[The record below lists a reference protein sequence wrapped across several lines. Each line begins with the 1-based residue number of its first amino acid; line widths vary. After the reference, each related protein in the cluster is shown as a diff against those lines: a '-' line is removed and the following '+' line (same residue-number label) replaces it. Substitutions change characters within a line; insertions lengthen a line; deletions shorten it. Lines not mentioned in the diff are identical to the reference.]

1 MWSDKETLHDFLGF
15 GTYVEVLADICT
27 QGSLAPLTL
36 GIFGAWGSGKT
47 SLMSMLQRRLGDQ
60 AGSGG
65 VKTIWFNAWRYEGRD
80 EAQSALIHA
89 IIAKLEEDKSLGQDV
104 LDTLKQLKSS
114 ASVLKLAKVITKT
127 ALTLSPDIEGLFSA
141 FEKQNEKVA
150 DTIERFDQQFAE
162 VLRHAKI
169 SHLVVF
175 IDDLDRCSSEKVI
188 ETFETIKLF
197 LNTPACTF
205 VIGADSRKIE
215 DAVGEVYKV
224 VEDNR
229 KRDFL
234 EKIIQIPFVIPEQKI
249 DDVVC
254 YVGML
259 ILAGYMHQSSWT
271 ELMKSRAAFLTS
283 ADGIERTLRAWPA
296 QNRALFSEIADV
308 EAELDEIFPYVRN
321 LFHALRGN
329 PRQIKR
335 FLNILSLRRRLAK
348 ANNLVIHLQLLIK
361 LAVLEYAWKD
371 FFDSIIDTVDP
382 LTGSCEL
389 FEAIA
394 KAAEGSAGEAPGK
407 LVTDA
412 LAQPAL
418 VHYLNREPVL
428 KSTDDLRP
436 YLFLAQTS
444 LAKEKPEPVASLD
457 EQAKRMARNIGSDD
471 RMRARASARQAAA
484 QDGETAALVVRILSQ
499 DLAQAT
505 NLTVQT
511 HIVTGLIEIC
521 RRHPAQYAAATKA
534 LEKLNPPFAQALQ
547 IAGNTLISDAQS
559 AAVPI
564 TPALRENFAPK
575 TKLASALA
583 GKKKT
588 SSKEDIH

>member
-1 MWSDKETLHDFLGF
+1 MWSDRETLHDFLGF
-15 GTYVEVLADICT
+15 STYVEVLADICT
-27 QGSLAPLTL
+27 QGRLAPLTL
-36 GIFGAWGSGKT
+36 GIFGPWGSGKT
-47 SLMSMLQRRLGDQ
+47 SLMTMLQRRLAAQ
-60 AGSGG
+60 AGTGG

-114 ASVLKLAKVITKT
+114 ASVLKLARVLTKT
-127 ALTLSPDIEGLFSA
+127 ALTLSPDIEGFFSA
-141 FEKQNEKVA
+141 FEKQNEKVS
-150 DTIERFDQQFAE
+150 DTIERFDQQFAD

-205 VIGADSRKIE
+205 VIGADPRKIE
-215 DAVGEVYKV
+215 DAVGDVYRV
-224 VEDNR
+224 TEDNR

-259 ILAGYMHQSSWT
+259 ILAGYMQEGSWN
-271 ELMKSRAAFLTS
+271 ELMKSRAAFLTGG
-283 ADGIERTLRAWPA
+283 DGIEKTLRAWPA
-296 QNRALFSEIADV
+296 QNRALFSEITAV

-348 ANNLVIHLQLLIK
+348 ANNLAIHLHLLIK

-371 FFDSIIDTVDP
+371 FFENIIDTVDP

-394 KAAEGSAGEAPGK
+394 KAADGTAVEAPGK
-407 LVTDA
+407 LVGDA

-418 VHYLNREPVL
+418 VHYLNRDPVL

-444 LAKEKPEPVASLD
+444 LAKQKPEPVTSLD
-457 EQAKRMARNIGSDD
+457 EQSRRLARNIGSDD

-484 QDGETAALVVRILSQ
+484 QAPETAALVVRILSQ
-499 DLAQAT
+499 DLSQAT

-511 HIVTGLIEIC
+511 HIVTGLSEIC
-521 RRHPAQYAAATKA
+521 RRNPSQYAAAVKA
-534 LEKLNPPFAQALQ
+534 LEKLTPPFAQALQ
-547 IAGNTLISDAQS
+547 IAGHTLISDAQS
-559 AAVPI
+559 AAVAV
-564 TPALRENFAPK
+564 PATLRDNFAPK

-583 GKKKT
+583 GRKKPT
-588 SSKEDIH
+588 KEGIH